1 MPREIYYNG
10 DVLKP
15 PKAGDKFIQL
25 DWTKTA
31 LRLTI
36 SQGIFVNPR
45 EKHHQ
50 LSTIK
55 EFSTVKEL
63 QQAVGE
69 SIDEALRRGFK
80 RFTLPYPA
88 AEGRRLP

>member
-1 MPREIYYNG
+1 MPREINYSR
-10 DVLKP
+10 DVSKP

-25 DWTKTA
+25 FWEKTG
-31 LRLTI
+31 LKLKI
-36 SQGIFVNPR
+36 SQGIFDAPR
-45 EKHHQ
+45 KKHLH
-50 LSTIK
+50 LSTVK

-80 RFTLPYPA
+80 RLTLP
-88 AEGRRLP
+88 